1 MSTKKYRTKERRHS
15 DMITDDR
22 EMDICED
29 RANRIV
35 YASQENRRIHIVRT
49 KYGANIWG
57 KKYVSQN

>member
-1 MSTKKYRTKERRHS
+1 
-15 DMITDDR
+15 MITDDR
-22 EMDICED
+22 EMNVCGNK
-29 RANRIV
+29 ANRIV

>member
-1 MSTKKYRTKERRHS
+1 
-15 DMITDDR
+15 MITDDR
-22 EMDICED
+22 EMDVCG
-29 RANRIV
+29 NRIV